1 MTAPAVVA
9 SSRPA
14 GAAYREHR
22 EDRRERSEV
31 TDMIDILR
39 SFTLRKTPQS
49 RPADRRQVP
58 NSAGGFTFE
67 VSDEQRLR
75 RFLVLGTD
83 GGTYYTSAPTLTLE
97 AAQFVVQ
104 LAEFDPQLLVDTIV
118 DVSLR
123 GAAPRQQPALFA
135 LALAAS
141 VADDAGRARALA
153 ALPQVARTGTHLFLF
168 ATYVEQFRG
177 WGRGLRRGVAQ
188 WYLDR
193 GVDELALQVVKYRQ
207 REGWS
212 HRDLLRLAHP
222 VTVEPDRAAL
232 FDWVAGREPAPE
244 VALPRLVE
252 GFRRAQSAAP
262 EAIPG
267 LIGDYG
273 LTWEML
279 PDEALTRPATWAA
292 LLQRGMPQTALLRQL
307 PRLTRL
313 GLLAPGGDWL
323 APVTAALVD
332 PARLRRARVHPISVL
347 IAMRTYAA
355 GRGLRA
361 GGGAPGATWEPVAAV
376 VDALD
381 AAFYAAYGAVEPTGR
396 RTLLALDVS
405 GSMGSSVSGLPL
417 TAREASTALALVTAA
432 VEPVGATQI
441 VGFTGAGATY
451 RMVDGAGVLSGL
463 AISPRQRL
471 DDALRVTAGLPF
483 GPTDCALPMQW
494 ALREG
499 RAVDTFV
506 VYTDNETW
514 HGSEHPH
521 QALRRYRE
529 ATGIPARLVVVGMTA
544 TRFTIADPSDAGML
558 DVAGFDVSVPQVVA
572 DFSRG

>member
-1 MTAPAVVA
+1 
-9 SSRPA
+9 
-14 GAAYREHR
+14 
-22 EDRRERSEV
+22 
-31 TDMIDILR
+31 MIDILR
-39 SFTLRKTPQS
+39 TVNLRRTRQS
-49 RPADRRQVP
+49 APADPRQVP
-58 NSAGGFTFE
+58 NSAGGYTFE
-67 VSDEQRLR
+67 VTDEMRLR

-83 GGTYYTSAPTLTLE
+83 GGTYYTSAPQLTWE
-97 AAQFVVQ
+97 SAQFVVE
-104 LAEFDPQLLVDTIV
+104 LADHDPQLLVDTIL

-123 GAAPRQQPALFA
+123 GAAPRQGPTLFA
-135 LALAAS
+135 LAIAAS
-141 VADDAGRARALA
+141 AHDEATRTRALA
-153 ALPQVARTGTHLFLF
+153 VLPQVARTGTHLFLF
-168 ATYVEQFRG
+168 AGYVEAFRG
-177 WGRGLRRGVAQ
+177 WGRGLRRGVGR
-188 WYLDR
+188 WYLDK
-193 GVDELALQVVKYRQ
+193 DLDALALQVLKYRQ
-207 REGWS
+207 REGWT

-232 FDWVAGREPAPE
+232 FDWIAGREPA
-244 VALPRLVE
+244 AQASLPRLVE
-252 GFRRAQSAAP
+252 GFRRAQTAAP
-262 EAIPG
+262 EAVPA
-267 LIGDYG
+267 LVRDYG

-279 PDEALTRPATWAA
+279 PDEALTRPETWAA
-292 LLQRGMPQTALLRQL
+292 LLERGLPMTALLRQL

-323 APVTAALVD
+323 VPVTTALTD
-332 PARLRRARVHPISVL
+332 PTRLRRARVHPIAVL
-347 IAMRTYAA
+347 LGMRTYAA
-355 GRGLRA
+355 GHGLRA
-361 GGGAPGATWEPVAAV
+361 GHGGRDGRGAGATWQPVAAV

-381 AAFYAAYGAVEPTGR
+381 AAYYAAYGAVEPTGR

-405 GSMGSSVSGLPL
+405 GSMGMSISGLPL

-432 VEPVGATQI
+432 VEPAGATEI

-451 RMVDGAGVLSGL
+451 RMADGAGVLSGL

-521 QALRRYRE
+521 QALRRYRQ

-544 TRFTIADPSDAGML
+544 TRFTIADPRDAGML